1 MMAVLGEGGTLL
13 SRRLGSIGGLSR
25 INGGVMSKDY
35 STGRYAAYGYG
46 AGAPL
51 VGYLEDG
58 MLRSNNGTW
67 LFRVDGDE
75 VYGAHGDYVGEIEEG
90 VAVRPSG
97 QFIFR
102 LEAD

>member
-1 MMAVLGEGGTLL
+1 
-13 SRRLGSIGGLSR
+13 
-25 INGGVMSKDY
+25 MSKNY
-35 STGRYAAYGYG
+35 STGRYAAYGYR

-51 VGYLEDG
+51 VEYLEDG
-58 MLRSNNGTW
+58 TLRSNNGTW
-67 LFRVDGDE
+67 HFRVDGDE
-75 VYGAHGDYVGEIEEG
+75 VYGVNGDYAGVIEGG